1 MSFKV
6 IEKPDEPISNDEA
19 LHRVFEKIQKKKKLD
34 LLAAENDLETLKRIH
49 NQKMSGAYKGH
60 GQAKWRKVASIHPL
74 IYQAIIKMYGPN
86 ALKDKDSLK
95 EIMSRP
101 EMQAFLTVP
110 LREL

>member
-1 MSFKV
+1 MAFKV

-19 LHRVFEKIQKKKKLD
+19 LHRVFEKIQRKKKLD
-34 LLAAENDLETLKRIH
+34 LLAAENDFQVLKKIH
-49 NQKMSGAYKGH
+49 NQKMSGDYKGI
-60 GQAKWRKVASIHPL
+60 GQAKWRRVASIHPL
-74 IYQAIIKMYGPN
+74 IYQEIIKRYGPN
-86 ALKDKDSLK
+86 ALKDKATLK

>member
-1 MSFKV
+1 MFKT
-6 IEKPDEPISNDEA
+6 IEKPISNDEA
-19 LHRVFEKIQKKKKLD
+19 LHRVFEKIQDKRKAD
-34 LLAAENDLETLKRIH
+34 LLSAEKDFKTMKDIY
-49 NQKMSGAYKGH
+49 NQRMSGDYKGH

-74 IYQAIIKMYGPN
+74 IYQAIIKQYGPN
-86 ALKDKDSLK
+86 ALKDKDTLK